1 MNKGKVYLVGG
12 GPGDPELLTIKAQ
25 RLLAQCEVLVYDR
38 LINIALLEHSPQA
51 EMIFVG
57 KEQGRHPAPQEA
69 INKILLDRAQEG
81 KIVVRLKGGDPYLF
95 GRGSEERDYLH
106 SFGIDCEVVPGV
118 TSAIAAPAY
127 AGIPVTARGVSGSV
141 HIVTGHTRGNKEL
154 EANYAALAKAGGTL
168 VFMMAVSTCE
178 IITKGLM
185 QEGLPKD
192 TPAAF
197 IENGTLKTQRIVY
210 GALETISQI
219 AQDAGIS
226 SPAILVIGEVCN
238 LHL

>member
-1 MNKGKVYLVGG
+1 MKKGKVYLVGG
-12 GPGDPELLTIKAQ
+12 GPGDPELLTVKAQ
-25 RLLAQCEVLVYDR
+25 RLLARCEVLVYDR
-38 LINIALLEHSPQA
+38 LINSALLEHCNNA

-57 KEQGRHPAPQEA
+57 KEQGRHPAPQEV
-69 INKILLDRAQEG
+69 INRILLDKAQEG
-81 KIVVRLKGGDPYLF
+81 KMVVRLKGGDPFLF
-95 GRGSEERDYLH
+95 GRGSEERDYLN

-168 VFMMAVSTCE
+168 VFLMAVGTCK
-178 IITKGLM
+178 IITQGLA
-185 QEGLPKD
+185 QEGLARE

-197 IENGTLKTQRIVY
+197 IENGTLESQRVVH
-210 GALETISQI
+210 GTLDTIAEI
-219 AQDAGIS
+219 ARDEKIN